1 MAEVS
6 DMKEAVDGTQSSPSP
21 SMEHGH
27 GPATM
32 VNASGHVQELDRK

>member
-1 MAEVS
+1 MAQNNE
-6 DMKEAVDGTQSSPSP
+6 KEAVDALQSSPSP
-21 SMEHGH
+21 SVEHGGH